1 MRLSVR
7 RSMALAA
14 LAGLGAGAGAPLSAQ
29 APVEVHTG
37 IALGAALGQ
46 GRSDPGIALFGSAEA
61 GRPGSR
67 LGVRGE
73 LLYSHFARDEH
84 GLFGTPC
91 AECSAVFPLLGA
103 RSTQQAFGA
112 LLGATY
118 RLTEATRVRSYL
130 LGGAGL
136 YGTRTDLRG
145 TLGPICPPAT
155 ICTMSLVALTPVHD
169 IERAT
174 AVGMHVGLGS
184 SFRVGQ
190 LDLTAEARYHLLDGA
205 VGSGRLVPLT
215 LGVRF

>member
-1 MRLSVR
+1 MRLSVL
-7 RSMALAA
+7 RSIALTA
-14 LAGLGAGAGAPLSAQ
+14 LAGLAAGVAAPLSAQ
-29 APVEVHTG
+29 TPVEVHTG

-46 GRSDPGIALFGSAEA
+46 GRSDPGIALLGSAEA
-61 GRPGSR
+61 SRPGSR

-73 LLYSHFARDEH
+73 LLYSHFGRDEH
-84 GLFGTPC
+84 GLSGSPC
-91 AECSAVFPLLGA
+91 AECSVVYPLLGA

-118 RLTEATRVRSYL
+118 RLTDAARVRSYL
-130 LGGAGL
+130 LGGVGV

-145 TLGPICPPAT
+145 TLGPTCPPAT
-155 ICTMSLVALTPVHD
+155 ICAMSLVALTPVHD

-184 SFRVGQ
+184 AFHVGQ

-215 LGVRF
+215 IGVRF